1 MQFYI
6 FGLDLPS
13 KTQLPSSKTMIL
25 SINSKKP
32 VWWVAMILVAS
43 FYDKNILLIN
53 VNLVALDRNPFG
65 PMRWWKR

>member
-25 SINSKKP
+25 SINSRKP
-32 VWWVAMILVAS
+32 VWWVAMILVVS
-43 FYDKNILLIN
+43 FYYSNTMLNIVSVKANKNAN
-53 VNLVALDRNPFG
+53 RE
-65 PMRWWKR
+65 K

>member
-25 SINSKKP
+25 SINSRKP
-32 VWWVAMILVAS
+32 VWWVAMILVVS
-43 FYDKNILLIN
+43 FCYSNITLNIVSVKEN
-53 VNLVALDRNPFG
+53 NNKCR
-65 PMRWWKR
+65 

>member
-32 VWWVAMILVAS
+32 VWWVAMILVVS
-43 FYDKNILLIN
+43 FYYSNITLNIVSVKENKNKC
-53 VNLVALDRNPFG
+53 R
-65 PMRWWKR
+65 

>member
-1 MQFYI
+1 
-6 FGLDLPS
+6 
-13 KTQLPSSKTMIL
+13 MIL